1 MHCETLLL
9 LPAKFC
15 LCLSVMFG
23 QESGDVRILDM
34 NEVKYMVQ
42 NFYMEVCLKIILQLL
57 LYFHTFSDA
66 LKFHV
71 CLKKKK
77 NQNTDD

>member
-1 MHCETLLL
+1 
-9 LPAKFC
+9 
-15 LCLSVMFG
+15 MFG

-57 LYFHTFSDA
+57 LYFHTCSDA
-66 LKFHV
+66 L
-71 CLKKKK
+71 
-77 NQNTDD
+77 